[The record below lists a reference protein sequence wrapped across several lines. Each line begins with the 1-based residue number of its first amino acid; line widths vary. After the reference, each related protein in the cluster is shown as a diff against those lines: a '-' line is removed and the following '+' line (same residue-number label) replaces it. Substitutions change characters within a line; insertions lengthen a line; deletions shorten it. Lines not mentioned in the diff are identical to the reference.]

1 MASDICVYTDCCPEA
16 SKGSIVEQDRGA
28 FVLVRSG
35 WAQIEIDFKPYH
47 ISSNSL
53 LLLIPASRLQLLE
66 RSSDFMV
73 SYVTFSEAVSREVT
87 AGFDPTFIC
96 FQKEYPVATVTD
108 DDAIFIGHQI
118 MGIRH
123 VMEKNPGEH
132 QMQIVKNMIQCFYLQ
147 LYDRT
152 KENYAT
158 LAANR
163 SGSQEHLFM
172 RFLILVYKHADKE
185 RDLPFYADRLCITT
199 RYLSAIVHNQTGRT
213 AKAFID
219 SHCVQQIKRLLRTTD
234 EPLQHIALRLGF
246 PDQSFFSRYFKKLT
260 GVTPSEFRT
269 QQ

>member
-132 QMQIVKNMIQCFYLQ
+132 QMQIVKNMIQCFYLE

-152 KENYAT
+152 KENFSQ
-158 LAANR
+158 R
-163 SGSQEHLFM
+163 STKNVSSQEYIFM
-172 RFLILVYKHADKE
+172 RFLMLVHKHADRE
-185 RDLPFYADRLCITT
+185 RDLPFYADHLCITT
-199 RYLSAIVHNQTGRT
+199 RYLSSIVRNQTGRT
-213 AKAFID
+213 AKDFID
-219 SHCVQQIKRLLRTTD
+219 SHCIQDIKRLLRTTK
-234 EPLQHIALRLGF
+234 ESLQNIALRLNF
-246 PDQSFFSRYFKKLT
+246 PDASFFSRYFKKLT
-260 GVTPSEFRT
+260 GMTPSEFRAK
-269 QQ
+269 